1 MIYSI
6 KSWFHN
12 NKRSF
17 NAILSKKIPSP
28 KAIGL
33 GNFVSFYDFRILLLR
48 NLRSGLAS
56 FLKNGLSCC

>member
-33 GNFVSFYDFRILLLR
+33 GNFVSFYDFGIFYYEISDLDWP
-48 NLRSGLAS
+48 
-56 FLKNGLSCC
+56 LSSRTA